1 MIHLPRIFFIHT
13 ASPLVRFYNS
23 NVSFPILSK
32 YVAERARAN
41 DSFPLRTTPDNKI
54 IMPPSL
60 PLHQRM
66 PYSTKFLCLV
76 FCPPLAVLKNRRHI
90 PHLISLPCLTIYC
103 AIQSH
108 VMTGRGIRRK
118 GGFWRHELYLKF
130 SNISKKTIFPLPAVY
145 IHNLAL

>member
-1 MIHLPRIFFIHT
+1 MIHLPRIFFIHA

-32 YVAERARAN
+32 YVAERARALLSVAIYPRQQN
-41 DSFPLRTTPDNKI
+41 YYATILATSPENTILHKI
-54 IMPPSL
+54 P
-60 PLHQRM
+60 
-66 PYSTKFLCLV
+66 LV

-108 VMTGRGIRRK
+108 VMTGRRIRRK
-118 GGFWRHELYLKF
+118 GGCWRHELYLKF
-130 SNISKKTIFPLPAVY
+130 SNISKSSPCLPCTS
-145 IHNLAL
+145 II